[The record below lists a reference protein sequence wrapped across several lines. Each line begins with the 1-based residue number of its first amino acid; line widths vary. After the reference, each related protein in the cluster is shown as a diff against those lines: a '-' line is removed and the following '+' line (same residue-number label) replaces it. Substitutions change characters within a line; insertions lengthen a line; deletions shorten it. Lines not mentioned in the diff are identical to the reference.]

1 MKKLLTFA
9 LSLMICLNT
18 AFAVSIQTQIGEIKL
33 PDAKEIN
40 EAIVAVDKDKSLTE
54 ENKKELLNLYKSGLD
69 NLDQIKSIEAQ
80 QKELDLNLQ
89 NANHKI
95 QRLANTFSS
104 EQKLAPLTKDQV
116 DALSEKDLDLKLD
129 KAKQDLITSQLELN
143 SASDMR
149 NKVQTLPEQAQNTIT
164 ANNEKVKSLLGL
176 IDEDNN
182 VDSLKNRVYALLI
195 YKANLENA
203 LFKEELA
210 NISTLQDISNYNQ
223 KIAAAK
229 TARIE
234 SNVKALSLKKNL
246 EFNQEDEKALNKK
259 IAKKSPELS
268 KVVDEL
274 GRLSSYVAEY
284 RTKNAQYQHDYQE
297 VDSAL
302 TKVDQIQKNL
312 THQIQELGKT
322 LVLSRL
328 LNKQLSML
336 PTIELSYD
344 LDEVIANQNIYIY
357 DIREQSEKL
366 IDVEEYVENKIASTP
381 ALTNFKTDL
390 ITLYSQKRR
399 LLNDLYQIMAD
410 GLNNSIGL
418 KVKYTSYTTISNK
431 IRSDI
436 SEQLFWVKSNQ
447 AISKEFFN
455 TLGAFTKYEAFQ
467 LYTKVTSDKF
477 LKHTAKTF
485 IYVVLPFIILAL
497 ISLIFNPLIKKNN
510 NDLAQRLDKASDN
523 IFVTPFAILNNVVMM
538 LPSLSWMVVLG
549 SVIICTSLATLTKQ
563 YHIILTMVMH
573 IFVFMFFLQIIKPN
587 ALVQRHFSMP
597 PYKLAQY
604 RGILNQIW
612 LCALPLLIFANVAEA
627 DSNVI
632 YADITSFVV
641 VLLSFTLLFIISLRS
656 LIKAI
661 NDVQGRSATAI
672 FSWFIS
678 MLVCLAAV
686 GFVAS
691 GYLYSIVTLTNRL
704 AYTCY
709 IILAYFLVS
718 QTIHRM
724 MHVYI
729 TKSLNKKRAKHK
741 HTESEQT
748 LLTSMSMSPDKL
760 TAKAYKI
767 VNVCLISIAAFFMY
781 LQWNDLASVL
791 RYLNTIQLWT
801 NEEYINGTKVVTD
814 YLSLANILFAIFIL
828 VITSVLNKNLPVIL
842 ERLMLLKKGVN
853 QKSTSYTVKV
863 IVSYLIMGLG
873 IVMAAGAIGIKW
885 ENLQWLVAALSVGLG
900 FGLQEIFGNF
910 VSGIIL
916 LFERQLRVGDI
927 ITLNGLS
934 GTVSK
939 IRIRSTTIISFENK
953 EVMIP
958 NREFITSAL
967 TNWSLTSTVTKLEF
981 VVGVAYDADV
991 EKAKN
996 LLRNII
1002 YRCRYISKEH
1012 ASLIYV
1018 SELAASSVNITVE
1031 VYVNAIGDRK
1041 LTMDY
1046 LSRETL
1052 STFAQNGIEIP
1063 FNQMDL
1069 HVRTLEKQEFIDQ
1082 LRRGLFEKNGG
1093 DKEPVL
1099 ESK

>member
-1 MKKLLTFA
+1 M
-9 LSLMICLNT
+9 
-18 AFAVSIQTQIGEIKL
+18 
-33 PDAKEIN
+33 
-40 EAIVAVDKDKSLTE
+40 
-54 ENKKELLNLYKSGLD
+54 
-69 NLDQIKSIEAQ
+69 
-80 QKELDLNLQ
+80 
-89 NANHKI
+89 
-95 QRLANTFSS
+95 
-104 EQKLAPLTKDQV
+104 
-116 DALSEKDLDLKLD
+116 DLKLD

-259 IAKKSPELS
+259 IAEKSPELS

-328 LNKQLSML
+328 LNKQLSIL

-791 RYLNTIQLWT
+791 RYLNNIQLWT

>member
-1 MKKLLTFA
+1 
-9 LSLMICLNT
+9 
-18 AFAVSIQTQIGEIKL
+18 
-33 PDAKEIN
+33 
-40 EAIVAVDKDKSLTE
+40 
-54 ENKKELLNLYKSGLD
+54 
-69 NLDQIKSIEAQ
+69 
-80 QKELDLNLQ
+80 
-89 NANHKI
+89 
-95 QRLANTFSS
+95 
-104 EQKLAPLTKDQV
+104 
-116 DALSEKDLDLKLD
+116 
-129 KAKQDLITSQLELN
+129 
-143 SASDMR
+143 
-149 NKVQTLPEQAQNTIT
+149 
-164 ANNEKVKSLLGL
+164 
-176 IDEDNN
+176 
-182 VDSLKNRVYALLI
+182 
-195 YKANLENA
+195 
-203 LFKEELA
+203 
-210 NISTLQDISNYNQ
+210 
-223 KIAAAK
+223 
-229 TARIE
+229 
-234 SNVKALSLKKNL
+234 
-246 EFNQEDEKALNKK
+246 
-259 IAKKSPELS
+259 
-268 KVVDEL
+268 
-274 GRLSSYVAEY
+274 
-284 RTKNAQYQHDYQE
+284 
-297 VDSAL
+297 
-302 TKVDQIQKNL
+302 
-312 THQIQELGKT
+312 
-322 LVLSRL
+322 
-328 LNKQLSML
+328 
-336 PTIELSYD
+336 
-344 LDEVIANQNIYIY
+344 
-357 DIREQSEKL
+357 
-366 IDVEEYVENKIASTP
+366 
-381 ALTNFKTDL
+381 
-390 ITLYSQKRR
+390 
-399 LLNDLYQIMAD
+399 MAD

>member
-1 MKKLLTFA
+1 
-9 LSLMICLNT
+9 
-18 AFAVSIQTQIGEIKL
+18 
-33 PDAKEIN
+33 
-40 EAIVAVDKDKSLTE
+40 
-54 ENKKELLNLYKSGLD
+54 
-69 NLDQIKSIEAQ
+69 
-80 QKELDLNLQ
+80 
-89 NANHKI
+89 
-95 QRLANTFSS
+95 
-104 EQKLAPLTKDQV
+104 
-116 DALSEKDLDLKLD
+116 
-129 KAKQDLITSQLELN
+129 
-143 SASDMR
+143 
-149 NKVQTLPEQAQNTIT
+149 
-164 ANNEKVKSLLGL
+164 
-176 IDEDNN
+176 
-182 VDSLKNRVYALLI
+182 
-195 YKANLENA
+195 
-203 LFKEELA
+203 
-210 NISTLQDISNYNQ
+210 
-223 KIAAAK
+223 
-229 TARIE
+229 
-234 SNVKALSLKKNL
+234 
-246 EFNQEDEKALNKK
+246 
-259 IAKKSPELS
+259 
-268 KVVDEL
+268 
-274 GRLSSYVAEY
+274 
-284 RTKNAQYQHDYQE
+284 
-297 VDSAL
+297 
-302 TKVDQIQKNL
+302 
-312 THQIQELGKT
+312 
-322 LVLSRL
+322 
-328 LNKQLSML
+328 
-336 PTIELSYD
+336 
-344 LDEVIANQNIYIY
+344 
-357 DIREQSEKL
+357 
-366 IDVEEYVENKIASTP
+366 
-381 ALTNFKTDL
+381 
-390 ITLYSQKRR
+390 
-399 LLNDLYQIMAD
+399 
-410 GLNNSIGL
+410 
-418 KVKYTSYTTISNK
+418 
-431 IRSDI
+431 
-436 SEQLFWVKSNQ
+436 
-447 AISKEFFN
+447 
-455 TLGAFTKYEAFQ
+455 
-467 LYTKVTSDKF
+467 
-477 LKHTAKTF
+477 
-485 IYVVLPFIILAL
+485 
-497 ISLIFNPLIKKNN
+497 
-510 NDLAQRLDKASDN
+510 
-523 IFVTPFAILNNVVMM
+523 
-538 LPSLSWMVVLG
+538 
-549 SVIICTSLATLTKQ
+549 
-563 YHIILTMVMH
+563 
-573 IFVFMFFLQIIKPN
+573 
-587 ALVQRHFSMP
+587 
-597 PYKLAQY
+597 
-604 RGILNQIW
+604 
-612 LCALPLLIFANVAEA
+612 
-627 DSNVI
+627 
-632 YADITSFVV
+632 
-641 VLLSFTLLFIISLRS
+641 
-656 LIKAI
+656 
-661 NDVQGRSATAI
+661 
-672 FSWFIS
+672 

>member
-1 MKKLLTFA
+1 
-9 LSLMICLNT
+9 
-18 AFAVSIQTQIGEIKL
+18 
-33 PDAKEIN
+33 
-40 EAIVAVDKDKSLTE
+40 
-54 ENKKELLNLYKSGLD
+54 
-69 NLDQIKSIEAQ
+69 
-80 QKELDLNLQ
+80 
-89 NANHKI
+89 
-95 QRLANTFSS
+95 
-104 EQKLAPLTKDQV
+104 
-116 DALSEKDLDLKLD
+116 
-129 KAKQDLITSQLELN
+129 
-143 SASDMR
+143 
-149 NKVQTLPEQAQNTIT
+149 
-164 ANNEKVKSLLGL
+164 
-176 IDEDNN
+176 
-182 VDSLKNRVYALLI
+182 
-195 YKANLENA
+195 
-203 LFKEELA
+203 
-210 NISTLQDISNYNQ
+210 
-223 KIAAAK
+223 
-229 TARIE
+229 
-234 SNVKALSLKKNL
+234 
-246 EFNQEDEKALNKK
+246 
-259 IAKKSPELS
+259 
-268 KVVDEL
+268 
-274 GRLSSYVAEY
+274 
-284 RTKNAQYQHDYQE
+284 
-297 VDSAL
+297 
-302 TKVDQIQKNL
+302 
-312 THQIQELGKT
+312 
-322 LVLSRL
+322 
-328 LNKQLSML
+328 ML

>member
-104 EQKLAPLTKDQV
+104 EQKLAPLTKAQV

-259 IAKKSPELS
+259 IAEKSPELS

-967 TNWSLTSTVTKLEF
+967 TNWSLTNTVTKLEF